1 MNNNKIGIGIIG
13 SQFIS
18 TIHVEAFKSVPD
30 AEVVAVMSPTEN
42 HASEFA
48 KKYGIPRYF
57 TDLEQ
62 LLAVDEVE
70 MVVIGAPNNVHC
82 GITLAAAK
90 AGKHVVVEKPFC
102 MNL

>member
-48 KKYGIPRYF
+48 
-57 TDLEQ
+57 
-62 LLAVDEVE
+62 
-70 MVVIGAPNNVHC
+70 
-82 GITLAAAK
+82 
-90 AGKHVVVEKPFC
+90 
-102 MNL
+102 

>member
-62 LLAVDEVE
+62 LLAADEVE

-82 GITLAAAK
+82 EITVAAAK